1 MLVRNELFVFFLS
14 FFAPLNAF
22 SMAVGAPGYTVTLSK
37 GDSPVAIG
45 RPKNRSSCPLPHARR
60 CCVFPP
66 VFPPRATLTD
76 VPAARRSRLVVVL
89 SAVLLLAAVVA
100 TASSFGGPDRN
111 SLDEAEDY
119 LRVPRRLA
127 NLAADHDDRDGLADA
142 LRAGRAAAERDAAT
156 ARKKQQLHASRRSYM
171 RRGEHHSARKFSKE
185 EVAEQ
190 HAKDINARDERA
202 MMSSATMV
210 PWVRW
215 PKGDDFGGSTEYASA
230 RKQQLL
236 QMPMLMGSDVKDN
249 AAAVLPLSEI
259 MDRLKVDS
267 KLHQV
272 GALAAQAC
280 RVRMARSSPHPNACG
295 ARAPF
300 WCC

>member
-1 MLVRNELFVFFLS
+1 
-14 FFAPLNAF
+14 
-22 SMAVGAPGYTVTLSK
+22 
-37 GDSPVAIG
+37 
-45 RPKNRSSCPLPHARR
+45 
-60 CCVFPP
+60 
-66 VFPPRATLTD
+66 
-76 VPAARRSRLVVVL
+76 
-89 SAVLLLAAVVA
+89 
-100 TASSFGGPDRN
+100 
-111 SLDEAEDY
+111 
-119 LRVPRRLA
+119 
-127 NLAADHDDRDGLADA
+127 
-142 LRAGRAAAERDAAT
+142 
-156 ARKKQQLHASRRSYM
+156 
-171 RRGEHHSARKFSKE
+171 
-185 EVAEQ
+185 
-190 HAKDINARDERA
+190 
-202 MMSSATMV
+202 MSSATMV

-272 GALAAQAC
+272 GALTAQAC